1 MLVKILNPVARL
13 IRSNSLDSS
22 PEISNNLVM
31 RQLVKSEKDG
41 PDLSVTWVA
50 IDGNHRSLKTD
61 ASTRVY
67 YILEGEFQFSFDDSP
82 NMTAT
87 DGDVVVIYKSSVYG
101 FTGTGKYLVINGPA
115 FREGDDVYVEEGTSA
130 E

>member
-1 MLVKILNPVARL
+1 MSPVARL

-22 PEISNNLVM
+22 PEVSNNLVM
-31 RQLVKSEKDG
+31 RRLVKRENDG
-41 PDLSVTWVA
+41 QDLSLTWVS
-50 IDGNHRSLKTD
+50 IEGNHRSLKTD

-67 YILEGEFQFSFDDSP
+67 YILEGDFEFSFEDSSS
-82 NMTAT
+82 MTAT
-87 DGDVVVIYKSSVYG
+87 EGDVIVIYKSSIYG

-115 FREGDDVYVEEGTSA
+115 FDEGDDVYVEEGTSA